1 MSTWRGDLG
10 YSDLIGEHGISKA
23 DPCFDVLGT
32 LDEASAALGLARALA
47 IAGYTKEQILQ
58 VQEHLCWMM
67 SELAARDP
75 VADGHY
81 ILAEHV
87 AWLDE
92 QIHTVEA
99 QVPRPT
105 AFVAAGNSTAGAALQ
120 LARTMVRRAERL
132 VVRLDNFHTR
142 YLEILAYLN
151 HLSAYLFSLGRYE
164 DAAAGG
170 EARSIPFRS
179 PGPRRAAAEEHD
191 GKLAETTQG
200 KSDSLVA

>member
-92 QIHTVEA
+92 Q
-99 QVPRPT
+99 
-105 AFVAAGNSTAGAALQ
+105 
-120 LARTMVRRAERL
+120 
-132 VVRLDNFHTR
+132 
-142 YLEILAYLN
+142 
-151 HLSAYLFSLGRYE
+151 
-164 DAAAGG
+164 
-170 EARSIPFRS
+170 
-179 PGPRRAAAEEHD
+179 
-191 GKLAETTQG
+191 
-200 KSDSLVA
+200 